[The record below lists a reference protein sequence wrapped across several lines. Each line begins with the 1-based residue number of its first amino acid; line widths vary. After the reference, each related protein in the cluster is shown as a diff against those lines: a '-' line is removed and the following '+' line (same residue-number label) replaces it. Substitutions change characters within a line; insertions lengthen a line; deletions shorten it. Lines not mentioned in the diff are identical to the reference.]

1 MTSRLHQVYKLF
13 NYKFFHIYQIKILT
27 IEEFFDLKIK
37 EQVNYASYIY
47 KNVINV
53 LNSIYK
59 NLEIYISH
67 IQRIKNIINPVM
79 IDIDI
84 GNDSVNSE
92 TDFEELCYF

>member
-1 MTSRLHQVYKLF
+1 M
-13 NYKFFHIYQIKILT
+13 
-27 IEEFFDLKIK
+27 
-37 EQVNYASYIY
+37 
-47 KNVINV
+47 